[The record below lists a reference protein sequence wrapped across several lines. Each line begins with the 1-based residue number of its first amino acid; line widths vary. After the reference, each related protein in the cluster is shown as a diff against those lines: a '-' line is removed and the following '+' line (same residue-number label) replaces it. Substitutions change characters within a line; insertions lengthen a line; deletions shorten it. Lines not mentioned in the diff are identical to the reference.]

1 MGLLRSILRS
11 VGRVVVQT
19 AQRGITSTLQCE
31 ALECGGLRGLVFV
44 GGINR
49 VLGAELHG
57 MSKTAQQQRKEI
69 KDEADGTE
77 GQYHLSVVEM

>member
-1 MGLLRSILRS
+1 VGLLRSILRS

-31 ALECGGLRGLVFV
+31 ALECGGPGGLVFV

-57 MSKTAQQQRKEI
+57 ISKTAQQKSR
-69 KDEADGTE
+69 
-77 GQYHLSVVEM
+77 LSRPIS